1 MMIEQGRYRQTD
13 IASSCYCDFLVH
25 DLYFLFFLFPQ
36 WARLGI
42 PLACPIC
49 QSVLHLRK
57 RGTGTGM
64 GMEKALT
71 GHSI

>member
-1 MMIEQGRYRQTD
+1 MVLRQQGRYRQSD

-25 DLYFLFFLFPQ
+25 DLYFLFPQ

-49 QSVLHLRK
+49 QSALHLRK

-64 GMEKALT
+64 EKALT